1 MRGDAYAPVEWTFP
15 GSMTMSEEISPEL
28 VTIYLEDARGHLEAL
43 DHCLLTLEREG
54 LDPELIAGVL
64 GPLHTLKGNSGMM
77 GFGGVKDYVHRL
89 EDVFAEVNDGGL
101 KLTAPMFDTLF
112 AGASALREAIEKAC
126 QSGGEV
132 RDLVADRTE
141 LDVLL
146 AHSEAAEPALAPVA
160 PHLPP
165 VPAAHARPREKDR
178 DKDIQYVAA
187 RSNLLRVEF
196 AQLDHLLNLVGELI
210 IYRTKLHQLGRQ
222 LVETLGG
229 QKDAR
234 DLIDAVQQV
243 AGVSSQLQETVMDI
257 RMLPI
262 RHVFERFPRM
272 VRDLARGQGK
282 EIELIIEGEGTRV
295 DKAIIDEIG
304 EPLVHML
311 RNSIDHGIEQ
321 PHVRVAKG
329 KTPTGTILLAA
340 NQESNHVLITIM
352 DDGGGIDVSTVKKK
366 AMRMGLLKGDEV
378 LTDREAVQLIFSPG
392 FSTTEQI
399 TDLSGRG
406 VGLDVV
412 LKAIERLN
420 GLVEVETVQ
429 GVGTKFTIQLP
440 LTLAIISAL
449 LVEVGTQTYAIPLS
463 VVVESIKY
471 SPGDVHNVNGRPT
484 LMLRDRI
491 VPILRLSDMFNLTT
505 DGDPQKGY
513 IVIVGRGDKRVGLF
527 VERLRG
533 QQEVVIKALDPAV
546 SGPTPAAAGATIMG
560 DGRVVLILDVAAFF
574 EGRRHAL
581 IHGRGPGDGARHP
594 ENA

>member
-1 MRGDAYAPVEWTFP
+1 
-15 GSMTMSEEISPEL
+15 MSEEISPEL

-54 LDPELIAGVL
+54 LDAELVAGVL

-89 EDVFAEVNDGGL
+89 EDVFASASDGAL
-101 KLTAPMFDTLF
+101 HLTPPVFDVLF

-126 QSGGEV
+126 QSAGEV
-132 RDLVADRTE
+132 RDLVAERRE
-141 LDVLL
+141 LDALLSRSQAEGAPAVLRS
-146 AHSEAAEPALAPVA
+146 APQPA
-160 PHLPP
+160 
-165 VPAAHARPREKDR
+165 PAGPRPREAK
-178 DKDIQYVAA
+178 KGSDIQYVAA

-210 IYRTKLHQLGRQ
+210 IYRTKLHQLGRE
-222 LVETLGG
+222 LTEALGG
-229 QKDAR
+229 REAAR
-234 DLIDAVQQV
+234 ELIDAVTQV
-243 AGVSSQLQETVMDI
+243 ASVSTQLQETVMDI

-282 EIELIIEGEGTRV
+282 EIELIIEGEATRV

-311 RNSIDHGIEQ
+311 RNSIDHGIEA

-329 KTPTGTILLAA
+329 KTPTGTILLSAT
-340 NQESNHVLITIM
+340 QESNHVLITIM
-352 DDGGGIDVSTVKKK
+352 DDGGGIDVANVKKK
-366 AMRMGLLKGDEV
+366 ATRMGLLKGDEA

-420 GLVEVETVQ
+420 GLVEVETVT

-449 LVEVGTQTYAIPLS
+449 LVEIGTHTYAIPLS

-471 SPGDVHNVNGRPT
+471 NPAEVHHVNGRPT
-484 LMLRDRI
+484 LMIRDRI
-491 VPILRLSDMFNLTT
+491 VPLMRLADLFGMKT
-505 DGDPQKGY
+505 DADATKGY
-513 IVIVGRGDKRVGLF
+513 VVIVGRGDKRVGLI
-527 VERLRG
+527 VERLKG
-533 QQEVVIKALDPAV
+533 QQEVVIKALDAAV
-546 SGPTPAAAGATIMG
+546 SGSTPAVAGATIMG

-581 IHGRGPGDGARHP
+581 IHGRGDSRQESKA
-594 ENA
+594 

>member
-1 MRGDAYAPVEWTFP
+1 
-15 GSMTMSEEISPEL
+15 MTEEISPEL

-54 LDPELIAGVL
+54 LDPEVVAGVL

-89 EDVFAEVNDGGL
+89 EDVFAQVSDTQL
-101 KLTAPMFDTLF
+101 KLSPHIFDVLF

-132 RDLVADRTE
+132 RDLGADRRE
-141 LDVLL
+141 LDALL
-146 AHSEAAEPALAPVA
+146 ARGEAEPAPTALVPRTPA
-160 PHLPP
+160 
-165 VPAAHARPREKDR
+165 PAAPAAKPREKKGASDV
-178 DKDIQYVAA
+178 QYVAA

-234 DLIDAVQQV
+234 ELIDAVQQV
-243 AGVSSQLQETVMDI
+243 AAVSSQLQETVMDI

-272 VRDLARGQGK
+272 VRDLARAQGK

-352 DDGGGIDVSTVKKK
+352 DDGGGIDVSQVRRK
-366 AMRMGLLKGDEV
+366 ATKMGLLKGDEV
-378 LTDREAVQLIFSPG
+378 LTDREAVQLIFSPS
-392 FSTTEQI
+392 FSTSDQI

-449 LVEVGTQTYAIPLS
+449 LVEVGTHTYAIPLS

-471 SPGDVHNVNGRPT
+471 NAGEVHNINGRPT

-491 VPILRLSDMFNLTT
+491 VPLLRLSEMFNLQT
-505 DGDPQKGY
+505 DGDPTKGY
-513 IVIVGRGDKRVGLF
+513 AVIVGRGDKRVGLL
-527 VERLRG
+527 VERLKG

-546 SGPTPAAAGATIMG
+546 SGTTPAVAGATIMG
-560 DGRVVLILDVAAFF
+560 DGRVVLILDTSAFF
-574 EGRRHAL
+574 EGRRHTL
-581 IHGRGPGDGARHP
+581 IHGRAPETPGTRPP
-594 ENA
+594 ETSA